1 MRFTKDSIPMTEEE
15 FAEILADYQNTGNIE
30 ARNKLVMKYAY
41 IPQTVAIQLRGLANG
56 YAQVD
61 DMVNHGIITLIDC
74 FDRFDLGKGISFEYY
89 AFMRVKGGIIDLV
102 RKQDWIPRRVRS
114 FEKKINETRT
124 TLSHELGREPSDE
137 ELAKELNISV
147 QKLHS
152 ASQEINNS
160 VVFSFEELI
169 QNMSQFGSSLE
180 TEGMS
185 PEKKM
190 VKEEM
195 SKVLAE
201 AIDSLSEREKLVVSL
216 YYYEELTLSEIS
228 QVLDIS
234 VQRVSQINAR
244 AVSKLK
250 ASMKE
255 YIYG

>member
-1 MRFTKDSIPMTEEE
+1 
-15 FAEILADYQNTGNIE
+15 
-30 ARNKLVMKYAY
+30 
-41 IPQTVAIQLRGLANG
+41 
-56 YAQVD
+56 
-61 DMVNHGIITLIDC
+61 
-74 FDRFDLGKGISFEYY
+74 
-89 AFMRVKGGIIDLV
+89 
-102 RKQDWIPRRVRS
+102 
-114 FEKKINETRT
+114 
-124 TLSHELGREPSDE
+124 
-137 ELAKELNISV
+137 
-147 QKLHS
+147 
-152 ASQEINNS
+152 
-160 VVFSFEELI
+160 
-169 QNMSQFGSSLE
+169 
-180 TEGMS
+180 MS

-190 VKEEM
+190 IKEEM